1 MTPKARATKVKLDKL
16 NFMNI
21 QNKCIKRYYPV
32 SKGNPLNG
40 RKFTKHISDK
50 GLIFRIYRELLKL
63 KKKDKLLDSK
73 WAKDL
78 NRHFSK
84 KDIQMVKRHMKDVHH
99 H

>member
-1 MTPKARATKVKLDKL
+1 MHQR
-16 NFMNI
+16 
-21 QNKCIKRYYPV
+21 RV
-32 SKGNPLNG
+32 SKDNIIKKEPSELEKIFTNHVSDNG
-40 RKFTKHISDK
+40 LMS
-50 GLIFRIYRELLKL
+50 GIYRELLKL